1 MKRSRIKPI
10 GARSTRRKPA
20 LDACYQEVNL
30 RSQGWCEA
38 RVENVC
44 TGRAHERHHIG
55 KRSVWP
61 ELVTDPLNV
70 IAICRP
76 CHTWADE
83 NQRAAS
89 ELGLHRF
96 RGDPR
101 VAVRDVIPG
110 D

>member
-1 MKRSRIKPI
+1 MN
-10 GARSTRRKPA
+10 
-20 LDACYQEVNL
+20 V

-38 RVENVC
+38 RIDGVC
-44 TGRAHERHHIG
+44 TGRAHDRHHIG

-76 CHTWADE
+76 CHEEIDLDQE
-83 NQRAAS
+83 AAS

-96 RGDPR
+96 RGAPR
-101 VAVRDVIPG
+101 VPIRDVIPG